1 MRYRDRVYEI
11 FSACKVSTGMKGVM
25 YIGDAIEY
33 IDIDNCH
40 DIVME
45 EVYTELSYK
54 YNTTITKVQQNMRY
68 AFIKAMNSGNKEMI
82 KKYFST
88 PLKGNR
94 SLLYHIYFE
103 LKREKVQR
111 NG

>member
-11 FSACKVSTGMKGVM
+11 FVACGISTGMKGVM
-25 YIGDAIEY
+25 YIADAIEY
-33 IDIDNCH
+33 IDVENNH
-40 DIVME
+40 EIVME
-45 EVYTELSYK
+45 EVYTELAYK
-54 YNTTITKVQQNMRY
+54 YNSTITKIQQNMRY
-68 AFIKAMNSGNKEMI
+68 AFIKALKSGNKEII

-94 SLLYHIYFE
+94 SLLYHIYFM
-103 LKREKVQR
+103 LKKERVQN